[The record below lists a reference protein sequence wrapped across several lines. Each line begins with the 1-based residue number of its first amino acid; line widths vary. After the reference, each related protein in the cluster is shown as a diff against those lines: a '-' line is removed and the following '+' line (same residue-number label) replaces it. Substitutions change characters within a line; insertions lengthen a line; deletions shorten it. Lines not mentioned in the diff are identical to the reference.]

1 MPVFWLILIIGGGA
15 PMMHVGT
22 FLSLENCEAAAGRD
36 VFVDR
41 TPRNPTQPPPPPE
54 AHFYVCV
61 QANQAGTNPPSV
73 QPIPPN

>member
-36 VFVDR
+36 VFIDR
-41 TPRNPTQPPPPPE
+41 TPRNPTQPQPPSG

-61 QANQAGTNPPSV
+61 QAN
-73 QPIPPN
+73 